1 MPDVIFPLDSTK
13 TFTQQQLTGHNRW
26 HPDIPPVAT
35 VKPGESF
42 RVEYGT
48 VEKDFIAM
56 FVDCREGFYQNIPGA
71 NVIRGTGPAERYAWA
86 SIIRADGSVDDQA
99 LEIP

>member
-35 VKPGESF
+35 VKPVPKKSSSWGTAAES
-42 RVEYGT
+42 T
-48 VEKDFIAM
+48 PSA
-56 FVDCREGFYQNIPGA
+56 
-71 NVIRGTGPAERYAWA
+71 
-86 SIIRADGSVDDQA
+86 
-99 LEIP
+99 